1 MLFDLEINRKVQLRR
16 SPRLLSKE
24 KRSSRIPSNQLTNV
38 STSRKK
44 SKNIL
49 VEFDNNISSVSILYV
64 GLFVCIIMP
73 GITFPCLEQSVKLVN
88 LLLSYIAGHIIEN
101 KGCVQFNCKEANI
114 DFFLQNLSKLQ
125 VSMKNITFLINP
137 FSAQGEGGIHRP
149 EQMFFVTSEPIEV
162 LK

>member
-1 MLFDLEINRKVQLRR
+1 M
-16 SPRLLSKE
+16 
-24 KRSSRIPSNQLTNV
+24 TNV

-101 KGCVQFNCKEANI
+101 KGCIQFNCKGANI
-114 DFFLQNLSKLQ
+114 DFFCKIYQNCKFQ
-125 VSMKNITFLINP
+125 
-137 FSAQGEGGIHRP
+137 
-149 EQMFFVTSEPIEV
+149 
-162 LK
+162 